1 MCRPYRRAQKNTT
14 LEIANILK
22 HQTNKFSAL
31 MLSLLF
37 ESNYTSSW
45 LVQTAP
51 WIFNATFKCAPVII
65 FYNKKVHNV
74 RPVEGQNINFQTV
87 FANFLIFFQ
96 TLEKFSEQNSSNFFH
111 FYYTKRATIYT
122 SEFVFATSQSEFK
135 NLWKEPPV

>member
-1 MCRPYRRAQKNTT
+1 MSPIT
-14 LEIANILK
+14 LQVDLCKQHHE
-22 HQTNKFSAL
+22 FL
-31 MLSLLF
+31 MLHLS
-37 ESNYTSSW
+37 
-45 LVQTAP
+45 AP
-51 WIFNATFKCAPVII
+51 PVII
-65 FYNKKVHNV
+65 FYNKKFHYV

-111 FYYTKRATIYT
+111 FYYTQRATIYT